1 MSIRPLHDNVVVE
14 PTFSKKAVT
23 KGGILLPDTAQ
34 EKPLEG
40 KVVAV
45 GSGYRNKKGTLVEL
59 SVKTG
64 DRVVYAKWSGSEVKV
79 AQKDYI
85 ILKESDIL
93 GVVEGDGKVSVRTKS
108 EATGAAASAH
118 AHDHDHIHDS
128 GCCDD

>member
-14 PTFSKKAVT
+14 PIVSKKAVS

-45 GSGYRNKKGTLVEL
+45 GSGHRGKNGRLNSP
-59 SVKTG
+59 SVKAG

-79 AQKDYI
+79 AQKDYL

-93 GVVEGDGKVSVRTKS
+93 GVVEGDGKVSVRAKS
-108 EATGAAASAH
+108 EATGTAAASY
-118 AHDHDHIHDS
+118 DHDHVHDS

>member
-1 MSIRPLHDNVVVE
+1 MTIRPLHDHVVVE
-14 PTFSKKAVT
+14 PTVSKKAVT
-23 KGGILLPDTAQ
+23 KGGIILPDSAQ

-45 GSGYRNKKGTLVEL
+45 GSGHRGKNGRRTDL
-59 SVKTG
+59 SVKAG

-79 AQKDYI
+79 AQKDYL

-93 GVVEGDGKVSVRTKS
+93 GVVEGDGKVSVRAKS
-108 EATGAAASAH
+108 EATGTAAAAH
-118 AHDHDHIHDS
+118 DHDHDHIHDS

>member
-1 MSIRPLHDNVVVE
+1 MTIKPLHDNVVVE
-14 PTFSKKAVT
+14 PIVSKKNVS

-45 GSGYRNKKGTLVEL
+45 GRGSRNKRGNLVAP
-59 SVKTG
+59 SVKAG

-79 AQKDYI
+79 DQKDFI

-93 GVVEGDGKVSVRTKS
+93 GVVEGDGKVSVRAKN
-108 EATGAAASAH
+108 EATGTAAASSAF
-118 AHDHDHIHDS
+118 DHDHIHDS